1 MTDDVAGP
9 YWEAYLRTHVRID
22 LAVDRTMV
30 VEPGREPVAD
40 RWSLTSDAGW
50 VITAC
55 NPRSI
60 VLGVEENAKRTRQL
74 HDELAEAGYLVR
86 SATGF
91 DPANPEWNE
100 PGWLVEG
107 ITESEA
113 IRVARAW
120 EQNAVFEWTPTAWD
134 LVGVLIPHRHR
145 SSWRFVE

>member
-1 MTDDVAGP
+1 MSDDVAGP

-30 VEPGREPVAD
+30 VEPGRDPVTD
-40 RWSLTSDAGW
+40 RWPLTSDAGW

-74 HDELAEAGYLVR
+74 YDELAGAGYLVR

-113 IRVARAW
+113 IRVARA
-120 EQNAVFEWTPTAWD
+120 A
-134 LVGVLIPHRHR
+134 
-145 SSWRFVE
+145 